1 MEIDTILK
9 LTKQLNKNLKINYNL
24 NDHILNGVES
34 KIMDTSI
41 NARMKVKICIL
52 GEIIV
57 SIFYNGALDIY
68 YVNVLCQRLIEAF
81 YNLLKLKK
89 LKIELLL
96 KRYNEVETMLDD
108 FIFLLDPR
116 LRINARPESYNLKD
130 MVNVI
135 YSIINSITFICRNSV
150 K

>member
-1 MEIDTILK
+1 MILK
-9 LTKQLNKNLKINYNL
+9 LAKQLNKNLKINYNL
-24 NDHILNGVES
+24 NEHILNAVES

-41 NARMKVKICIL
+41 NSRLKVKICIL

-81 YNLLKLKK
+81 YNLLKIKR

-96 KRYNEVETMLDD
+96 KRYHDIEVMLDD
-108 FIFLLDPR
+108 FLFLLDPR
-116 LRINARPESYNLKD
+116 LRINPRPESFNLKD

-135 YSIINSITFICRNSV
+135 YVYF
-150 K
+150 